1 MIDLHVHSNKS
12 DGTFSPRQLVQYA
25 SEKGLTAFALTDHDT
40 TAGLEEALTA
50 ARKLPVTVI
59 PGIEFSTAYEEKD
72 VHILGLG
79 IDYKTPVFSAAL
91 EEFIASRRHRNEQM
105 CQKLR
110 DYIKTD
116 ITYERLLEAFPGAVI
131 TRANYARY
139 LFQQGHVKSM
149 PEAFD
154 RYIGDRAPCF
164 IPREKVTP
172 QKAVELIRKAGG
184 IPVLAHPPLYH
195 MSDARLDKLVR
206 ELTETGLAGIEA
218 YYSTYTAGET
228 VHMKS
233 LARQYHLLI
242 TGGSDFHGANK
253 PDIDLGIG
261 KGSLHVPDSILDD
274 LHLR

>member
-12 DGTFSPRQLVQYA
+12 DGTYSPRQLVQYA
-25 SEKGLTAFALTDHDT
+25 VQKRLTAFALTDHDT
-40 TAGLEEALTA
+40 TAGLEEALA
-50 ARKLPVTVI
+50 AAKELPVTVI

-79 IDYKTPVFSAAL
+79 IDDKIPAFSAAL
-91 EEFIASRRHRNEQM
+91 EEFIASRRQRNERM

-110 DYIKTD
+110 DYVGTD
-116 ITYERLLEAFPGAVI
+116 ITYEKLLEAFPGAVI
-131 TRANYARY
+131 TRAHYARY
-139 LFQQGHVKSM
+139 LLGQGCVKSM
-149 PEAFD
+149 PEAFE

-172 QKAVELIRKAGG
+172 QKAVELILKAGG

-195 MSDARLDKLVR
+195 MSDARLDRLVR

-233 LARQYHLLI
+233 LARQYRLHI

-253 PDIDLGIG
+253 PDIDLGSG
-261 KGSLHVPDSILDD
+261 RGSLCVPDSILDD